1 MAEHGL
7 LGFLREDSEAAT
19 KLAMAAMTAGK
30 KRAKA
35 QGAVALPKKPTKV
48 GKPSFELTDQE
59 TEQLRQR
66 NMQRFRD
73 HMQGGLHSADAQAPP
88 ARAALPAA
96 GGVVVD
102 RSGGNVGDAQQRVRG
117 TSAALEKSYLRLT
130 AAPDPRTVRPPQQLA
145 KCLQAAGRIMR
156 GPKPAP
162 PEAVQREPALSAG
175 DHTRHC
181 SQHLYPFFLAVDSVK
196 SLPAAPPRPAGAGA
210 RGAAVVHSSARHADR
225 RGSRLR
231 KHVKDEWIRAEDY
244 AWCCDQL
251 KAIRQDLMVQGVR
264 SQLTADVYC
273 HHMRMALEYGDMN
286 EFNQCQSALQAL
298 RAEGMAMPPAMQDEF
313 DGYLLLYLL
322 HFQDPHKL
330 AQTLRGLSPQQR
342 AGPIV
347 AFAIATWRAVTAGNY
362 HAYFRLYADAPAM
375 APYLLDY
382 RLNPM
387 REAAYARIVAGYGG
401 ALPLAFV
408 SGELAFASE
417 AECRAFAQRHGAVFR
432 DDGSIDVRATRAAA
446 RR

>member
-48 GKPSFELTDQE
+48 GKPSFELTDEE

-66 NMQRFRD
+66 NMQRFKD

-96 GGVVVD
+96 GGIVVD

-130 AAPDPRTVRPPQQLA
+130 AGPDPRTVRPPQQLA
-145 KCLQAAGRIMR
+145 KCLQ
-156 GPKPAP
+156 
-162 PEAVQREPALSAG
+162 
-175 DHTRHC
+175 
-181 SQHLYPFFLAVDSVK
+181 
-196 SLPAAPPRPAGAGA
+196 
-210 RGAAVVHSSARHADR
+210 
-225 RGSRLR
+225 
-231 KHVKDEWIRAEDY
+231 HVKDEWIRAEDY

-362 HAYFRLYADAPAM
+362 HAYFCLYADAPAM

-408 SGELAFASE
+408 AGELAFASE
-417 AECRAFAQRHGAVFR
+417 DECRAFVQRRGAVFR